1 MTQAIISIICT
12 SLLIGFVVYANRKY
26 SEAVNEKERVEAR
39 EKRLRGMYKP
49 PVSYAWVID
58 EDRHCVIVGGRWWI
72 GNFIMD
78 ANFKEFPYDPNDAED
93 KAFAIREAEELIDKL
108 KEK

>member
-1 MTQAIISIICT
+1 
-12 SLLIGFVVYANRKY
+12 
-26 SEAVNEKERVEAR
+26 
-39 EKRLRGMYKP
+39 MYKP
-49 PVSYAWVID
+49 PLTYNWVVD

-78 ANFKEFPYDPNDAED
+78 ANFKEFSYNPADMED